1 MFIPKIY
8 EAIRLH
14 ESRELALEALSGYGC
29 NWLYGFAVN
38 ENSEDL
44 SVFATFDGEARD
56 FIVGSGLHRQLA
68 GSG

>member
-1 MFIPKIY
+1 MCIPKIY
-8 EAIRLH
+8 EPIRLH

-44 SVFATFDGEARD
+44 RVVATFGREARD
-56 FIVGSGLHRQLA
+56 FIAGSGLRRQPEMTP
-68 GSG
+68 